1 MAPLERVPLRSG
13 ILMRYSDDGFRPLK
27 RKEMLVKE
35 VMKGQKD
42 AVLLYVSRRKEDEYD
57 NRRSLA
63 RLDNLVSM
71 RLIDVPI

>member
-1 MAPLERVPLRSG
+1 
-13 ILMRYSDDGFRPLK
+13 
-27 RKEMLVKE
+27 MLVKE

>member
-13 ILMRYSDDGFRPLK
+13 ILMIYSDDGFRPLK